1 MGDRLADDA
10 SESDRKDLMSELRL
24 MKELDAHPHVTEPL
38 GCVTKSGKCGK
49 IYFKSPNNYFH
60 HFPADLL
67 HSINIF
73 HVSHALQSH

>member
-24 MKELDAHPHVTEPL
+24 MKELDAHPHVTELL

-73 HVSHALQSH
+73 HVSHAPQSH